1 MSIISGQDS
10 RFQIGLANTWR
21 VPTRTKFRLPYT
33 QEGFKASPN
42 YKEAEALVGASG
54 TTSMAIMSFKADGSF
69 TTYLPPDLAKILF
82 FAALGYEYAPTGPD
96 ANGQRAHKFVP
107 ISAGACQNLPSLTC
121 EVDRLQE
128 KALYLNY
135 KMTDW
140 KLSGKAED
148 YLMFETSGPAFKED
162 IQTVLNKFAVATP
175 TVATVNV
182 TVVPPVG
189 AITAAD
195 VMANAF
201 VGKVVR
207 VVMPDCSKYY
217 FTVVSH
223 TISLLTMLPIAAWG
237 FVDTPANYVT
247 AITGGSIE
255 ILDWEMAPNT
265 PASDLE
271 YLRFVH
277 GTLTMDDVDASYKV
291 LGTGMG
297 KLTDTIVDVPLTATG
312 AAGFPLIVSAL
323 DKNGARRSYKYIS
336 ATPVVRTT
344 LTILTFSALTTDGMI
359 PAIHDANG
367 VLDATKWAISEEA
380 YDEITEFTLSG
391 DNKIGEA
398 VFGMNGSMFGAE
410 VNPTSRSFSLDIS
423 SRFTTRMSK
432 LRLERMM
439 TGHPCKITLEFQTK
453 ILDGPFGVQLTSVD
467 SGGKPYR
474 VVIEMKKAYMTEG
487 GANISGPDEPTIS
500 PKFTLAETPTGANAH
515 KAVEITVYDD
525 VTVKTSTAAWSGTK
539 TADGAVPMVREDAYI
554 G

>member
-69 TTYLPPDLAKILF
+69 TTYLPPDIAKVLF
-82 FAALGYEYAPTGPD
+82 YAALGYEYAPTGPD
-96 ANGQRAHKFVP
+96 ANGQREHKFVP
-107 ISAGACQNLPSLTC
+107 ISAGACANLPGLTV
-121 EVDRLQE
+121 EIDRLQE

-148 YLMFETSGPAFKED
+148 YLMFESSGPAFKED
-162 IQTVLNKFAVATP
+162 IQSVLATCIG
-175 TVATVNV
+175 ATIVNA
-182 TVVPPVG
+182 TTNMTFVPPVG
-189 AITAAD
+189 LITAAD
-195 VMANAF
+195 VTAGTY
-201 VGKVVR
+201 VGKIVR
-207 VVMPDCSKYY
+207 ATMPNCGPVYY
-217 FTVVSH
+217 FVVVSH
-223 TISLLTMLPIAAWG
+223 TISLVTMTPMTAWG
-237 FVDTPANYVT
+237 MAAAPSTYV
-247 AITGGSIE
+247 ADLTGATLDF
-255 ILDWEMAPNT
+255 LDWEMAPNT
-265 PASDLE
+265 PASDKE

-277 GTLTMDDVDASYKV
+277 GTLTMDEVDAQYKV

-297 KLTDTIVDVPLTATG
+297 KLGDTIVDVPLSATG
-312 AAGFPLIVSAL
+312 AAGFPLVVSAL
-323 DKNGARRSYKYIS
+323 DKNGVRRSYKYIF
-336 ATPVVRTT
+336 ATPVTRTS

-367 VLDATKWAISEEA
+367 VLDATKWAISEES

-391 DNKIGEA
+391 DNKISEA

-423 SRFTTRMSK
+423 SRFTSRMSK
-432 LRLERMM
+432 MRLDRMM
-439 TGHPCKITLEFQTK
+439 TGVPCNITLEFQTK
-453 ILDGPFGVQLTSVD
+453 ILDGPFGVQVTSVD
-467 SGGKPYR
+467 GVGKPYR
-474 VVIEMKKAYMTEG
+474 VVIKMKKAYMTEG

-515 KAVEITVYDD
+515 KAVEIYVYDD
-525 VTVKTSTAAWSGTK
+525 VNESASATTY
-539 TADGAVPMVREDAYI
+539 AVQAREDGYV